1 MFGFPKPSNPTCTA
15 IISDKNGD
23 FVGGR
28 VPLHTA
34 KKKRWFDKNKPSMM
48 RRIPN
53 SPLHEMPEGQM
64 ARPSALLAFLGWGE
78 ESPHQKISFHDEGD
92 SGVTV
97 TGTSDGVGAVGLNH
111 GGIAVD
117 HGGVD
122 SCWVLVRRNLP
133 PMVAESRVA
142 AGVSLV

>member
-64 ARPSALLAFLGWGE
+64 ARPSALLAFL
-78 ESPHQKISFHDEGD
+78 
-92 SGVTV
+92 
-97 TGTSDGVGAVGLNH
+97 VG
-111 GGIAVD
+111 
-117 HGGVD
+117 GGVPPPK
-122 SCWVLVRRNLP
+122 NLIP
-133 PMVAESRVA
+133 R
-142 AGVSLV
+142 

>member
-1 MFGFPKPSNPTCTA
+1 MKCQKGRWPSHLP
-15 IISDKNGD
+15 
-23 FVGGR
+23 FW
-28 VPLHTA
+28 HF
-34 KKKRWFDKNKPSMM
+34 W
-48 RRIPN
+48 
-53 SPLHEMPEGQM
+53 
-64 ARPSALLAFLGWGE
+64 WGE

-133 PMVAESRVA
+133 TMVAESRVA